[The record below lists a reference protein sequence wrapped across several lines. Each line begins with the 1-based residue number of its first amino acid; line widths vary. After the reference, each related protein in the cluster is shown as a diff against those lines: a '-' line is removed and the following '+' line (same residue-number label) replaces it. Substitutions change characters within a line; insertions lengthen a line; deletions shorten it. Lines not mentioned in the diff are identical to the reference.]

1 MTVTAWHTISELFC
15 LLFESYTS
23 EHSCCQLNTMSLVL
37 RSESRRYQKC
47 IKVTSLESF
56 LFIHWVH
63 SLKTLILKASGKP
76 QVICKLAVE
85 DFTSETMICLRRVQ
99 EFQKTFPQKYLG
111 FLGRFEHRYNRSTES
126 QYWILDEW
134 GFRFF
139 THVICFV
146 NLLSFSP
153 IDGRI
158 LSLLIINEAYLIYF
172 KRWMK
177 FQVNRHFLKFGATFS
192 IWIWLMLR

>member
-1 MTVTAWHTISELFC
+1 MQI
-15 LLFESYTS
+15 
-23 EHSCCQLNTMSLVL
+23 
-37 RSESRRYQKC
+37 
-47 IKVTSLESF
+47 
-56 LFIHWVH
+56 
-63 SLKTLILKASGKP
+63 
-76 QVICKLAVE
+76 
-85 DFTSETMICLRRVQ
+85 
-99 EFQKTFPQKYLG
+99 
-111 FLGRFEHRYNRSTES
+111 RYNRSTES

-134 GFRFF
+134 AFRFF

-177 FQVNRHFLKFGATFS
+177 FQVNRYFLKFGATFS

>member
-1 MTVTAWHTISELFC
+1 MTYDYWIILFVIWELHVRAQLLSIEYHVIS
-15 LLFESYTS
+15 SS
-23 EHSCCQLNTMSLVL
+23 
-37 RSESRRYQKC
+37 
-47 IKVTSLESF
+47 IGIAKVSKMYKGHF

-63 SLKTLILKASGKP
+63 SLKTSILKASGKP

-134 GFRFF
+134 AFRFF

-177 FQVNRHFLKFGATFS
+177 FQVNRYFLKFGATFS